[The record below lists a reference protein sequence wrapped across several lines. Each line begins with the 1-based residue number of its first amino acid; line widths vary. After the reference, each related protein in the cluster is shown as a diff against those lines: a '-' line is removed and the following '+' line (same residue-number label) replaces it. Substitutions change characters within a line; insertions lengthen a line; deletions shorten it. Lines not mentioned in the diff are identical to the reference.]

1 MSPDNPEEFAQ
12 FVALHFA
19 RQDIAERSVSFGV
32 PVLTVLRAAV
42 VRVAS
47 FLRND
52 PACRFTVL
60 TDATA
65 VHRPE
70 RTEPLELSYRLM
82 SPVLNRSVCLKLFTE
97 ADVSVPSLCPVFSNA
112 AWYEREIREMF
123 GVSFDGHPDLRRLL
137 TEDGLAG
144 YPLLKTF
151 PAAGRKRIVWRDGA
165 FVSENVRPE
174 PRRNAIAVDL
184 NGEGA

>member
-1 MSPDNPEEFAQ
+1 MTPDDPEEFAQ

-19 RQDIAERSVSFGV
+19 RQDITDRSVSFGV
-32 PVLTVLRAAV
+32 PVLTVMRAAA

-52 PACRFTVL
+52 PSCRFTVL

-65 VHRPE
+65 VHRPD
-70 RTEPLELSYRLM
+70 RAEPVELSYRLL
-82 SPVLNRSVCLKLFTE
+82 SPSLNRRLCLKLFTE
-97 ADVSVPSLCPVFSNA
+97 AGVPAPSMCAVFRNA

-123 GVSFDGHPDLRRLL
+123 GVTFDGHPDLRRLL
-137 TEDGLAG
+137 TDEGLAG
-144 YPLLKTF
+144 FPLLKSF
-151 PAAGRKRIVWRDGA
+151 PARGRKRTVWRDGA
-165 FVSENVRPE
+165 FVSEDVRPE